1 MNLLQ
6 NRFKTI
12 NRRKTSRFFPKYWVC
27 GEEGHATN
35 TCSFVYLDVM
45 AKIKSKTN
53 GTKKEVIVDAAT
65 RLFREKGFKAA
76 SMRDLAEAVGVEAAS
91 LYNHIQ
97 SKEELLQEIC
107 FKVANAFNQKCDEI
121 EASGIANIRKVEAI
135 LRFHIQQMFNHY
147 EMVIVA
153 DREWRHLSD
162 PYLSNY
168 HNQRR
173 AYRKRIAGIIEEG
186 IANKEIK
193 DVDAPTVVLIMLH
206 AVNGI
211 ESWHRSKEKISPK
224 QLEENMVLIMIE
236 GLKA

>member
-1 MNLLQ
+1 
-6 NRFKTI
+6 
-12 NRRKTSRFFPKYWVC
+12 
-27 GEEGHATN
+27 
-35 TCSFVYLDVM
+35 M

-121 EASGIANIRKVEAI
+121 EASGLANIRKVEAI

-211 ESWHRSKEKISPK
+211 ESWHRSKEKITAK

>member
-1 MNLLQ
+1 
-6 NRFKTI
+6 
-12 NRRKTSRFFPKYWVC
+12 
-27 GEEGHATN
+27 
-35 TCSFVYLDVM
+35 M
-45 AKIKSKTN
+45 AKIKNKNN
-53 GTKKEVIVDAAT
+53 GTKKEVIVEAAT

-107 FKVANAFNQKCDEI
+107 FKVANDFNQKCDEI
-121 EASGIANIRKVEAI
+121 ENGNLSTIKRVEAM
-135 LRFHIQQMFNHY
+135 LRFHIRMMFDHY

-153 DREWRHLSD
+153 DRDWKHLSD
-162 PYLSNY
+162 PYLSNF
-168 HNQRR
+168 HSQRR
-173 AYRKRIAGIIEEG
+173 IYRKRLAGIIERG
-186 IANKEIK
+186 IEQQEIK
-193 DVDAPTVVLIMLH
+193 PVDAPTVVLIMLH